1 MLSMTQAPLGSKRRL
16 VFSLPALSY
25 FCSARVF
32 FPLRLTDSWS
42 RFSARMPQGRRAD
55 PGGYTA
61 AICRF
66 NEMGRAAKKFKRRTG
81 LGQHGKSGVQL

>member
-1 MLSMTQAPLGSKRRL
+1 
-16 VFSLPALSY
+16 
-25 FCSARVF
+25 
-32 FPLRLTDSWS
+32 
-42 RFSARMPQGRRAD
+42 MPQGRRAD

-81 LGQHGKSGVQL
+81 LGQHGKSGVQLVKARIGKQAYLSFHIE